1 MFSWNVFYFVFSQ
14 SLWAYVLSQ
23 PSFNEFLCSSRTI
36 EVSRSLFHFIFQYL
50 YEWDVNIQFY
60 TWISLCKRLNNL
72 PNVSLS
78 DTKVITSSTILSSPN
93 ELGTKWFLI
102 ILGYLEPLY
111 SRIHHLIAKFL
122 YVSNKTRNEE
132 ISKY

>member
-14 SLWAYVLSQ
+14 SLRAYVLSQ

-36 EVSRSLFHFIFQYL
+36 EVSRSLFHFVFQYL

-60 TWISLCKRLNNL
+60 TWISLCKRFNNL

-78 DTKVITSSTILSSPN
+78 DTKVITSSTTLSSPN
-93 ELGTKWFLI
+93 ELGTKWSLI

-122 YVSNKTRNEE
+122 YFSNKTRNEE